1 MSWISKLTFIFLI
14 NLIFPHDQKV
24 KTKMLISWERKEL
37 LRRNKKH
44 SSWFLKGYRWS
55 KKNYFWKV
63 KVRLEVLYIT
73 LPHTKENRCLNEVIQ
88 QITRNK
94 TFASL
99 QQFYN
104 KMWVGFWLNM
114 ETHTWSKRFPRM
126 TNGKNEISSA
136 KLY

>member
-1 MSWISKLTFIFLI
+1 MIFEGLS
-14 NLIFPHDQKV
+14 LKQK
-24 KTKMLISWERKEL
+24 K
-37 LRRNKKH
+37 
-44 SSWFLKGYRWS
+44 
-55 KKNYFWKV
+55 YFWKV

-104 KMWVGFWLNM
+104 KM
-114 ETHTWSKRFPRM
+114 
-126 TNGKNEISSA
+126 
-136 KLY
+136 